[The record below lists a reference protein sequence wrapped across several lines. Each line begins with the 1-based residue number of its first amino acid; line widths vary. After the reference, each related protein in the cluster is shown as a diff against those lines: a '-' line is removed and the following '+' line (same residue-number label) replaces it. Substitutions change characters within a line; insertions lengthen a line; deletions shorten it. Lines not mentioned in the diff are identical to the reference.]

1 LSRRNISNNKK
12 ERKKRDTSLKH
23 RIILDNAIE
32 EFIQNGF
39 ENTSIDKIAETA
51 GVSKRTIYNHFQSKK
66 KLFQEIVK
74 GFIAERDSIKP
85 IAYSKTVSLEE
96 QLNTFAKAEIY
107 LIKDPVNRGLS
118 KLLTSVF
125 LMNIEFGQ
133 ATYSQYTPHQNLIQW
148 LKAAKSD
155 GKLSFQSPQLAAR
168 IFYGLVE
175 GCITWGAMM
184 SDGANLKHIDPILD
198 ELLAV
203 FLSRYGRV
211 E

>member
-1 LSRRNISNNKK
+1 MSNNKK
-12 ERKKRDTSLKH
+12 ERKKRDTSRKH
-23 RIILDNAIE
+23 KIILDNAIE
-32 EFIQNGF
+32 EFTQNGF

-51 GVSKRTIYNHFQSKK
+51 GVSKRTIYNHFQSKE
-66 KLFQEIVK
+66 KLFQDIVK

-85 IAYSKTVSLEE
+85 IEYSKTIPLEE

-125 LMNIEFGQ
+125 LMNIEFGK
-133 ATYSQYTPHQNLIQW
+133 ATYNQYTPHQNLIQW

-184 SDGANLKHIDPILD
+184 SDGENLKHIDPVLD
-198 ELLAV
+198 ELIAV
-203 FLSRYGRV
+203 FLSRYGKV
-211 E
+211 K

>member
-1 LSRRNISNNKK
+1 MSDNKK

-32 EFIQNGF
+32 VFTKKGF
-39 ENTSIDKIAETA
+39 EDTSMDKIAETA
-51 GVSKRTIYNHFQSKK
+51 GVSKRTIYNHFQSKEN
-66 KLFQEIVK
+66 LFQEIVK
-74 GFIAERDSIKP
+74 GFLAERDSIKP
-85 IAYSKTVSLEE
+85 IEYSNTVSLEE
-96 QLNTFAKAEIY
+96 QLNAFAKAEMY

-125 LMNIEFGQ
+125 LMNIEFGK
-133 ATYSQYTPHQNLIQW
+133 ATRNQYAPHQNLIQW

-175 GCITWGAMM
+175 GCITWAALM
-184 SDGANLKHIDPILD
+184 SDGENLKQIDPILD
-198 ELLAV
+198 ELIAV
-203 FLSRYGRV
+203 FLSRYERV